1 MKSSLQ
7 RIGKTSAVVYLI
19 IIHLL
24 ALGFLYE
31 KFYDPL
37 VTFNETNIENV
48 KSPIEPEVLPTEPEV
63 LPTIT
68 PYPGDK
74 SNTEFNENTN
84 WNTNQNDFVP
94 ETNNGTLMIPV
105 AGIKRDQLIDTFN
118 DARSEGRVHNAIDII
133 APLGTPVV
141 AVSDGEIVKFFDS
154 ERGGITIYQY
164 SSDKRYVYYYAH
176 LEKRDADIKEG
187 DFIKQG
193 TTIGYV
199 GNTGNAGP
207 ENYHLHFS
215 ISVLDDPTKYFEGEN
230 INPYPLLKDGI
241 ELLK

>member
-1 MKSSLQ
+1 MKSSFQ
-7 RIGKTSAVVYLI
+7 RFGKTSAVVYLM

-31 KFYDPL
+31 KFYSPIF
-37 VTFNETNIENV
+37 TFNETTIENV
-48 KSPIEPEVLPTEPEV
+48 KSPTEPEV
-63 LPTIT
+63 LPTIP
-68 PYPGDK
+68 PYPADK
-74 SNTEFNENTN
+74 SNTEFN
-84 WNTNQNDFVP
+84 D
-94 ETNNGTLMIPV
+94 GTLMIPV
-105 AGIKRDQLIDTFN
+105 ADIKRDQLIDTFN
-118 DARSEGRVHNAIDII
+118 DARSEDREHNAIDII

-141 AVSDGEIVKFFDS
+141 ATSDGEIVKFFDS

-164 SSDKRYVYYYAH
+164 SPDKRYVYYYAH
-176 LEKRDADIKEG
+176 LQRRDADIKEG

-230 INPYPLLKDGI
+230 INPYPLLKGGI